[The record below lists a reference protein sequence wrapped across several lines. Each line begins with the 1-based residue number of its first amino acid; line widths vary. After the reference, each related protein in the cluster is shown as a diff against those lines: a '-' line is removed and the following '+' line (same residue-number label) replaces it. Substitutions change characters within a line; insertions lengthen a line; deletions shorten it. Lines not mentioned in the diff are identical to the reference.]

1 METVENKSKGGK
13 YIKPSVRTAIK
24 RMAYMNQIAKSV
36 VLIPSPE
43 EFTSQ
48 VIDEVTILLCKIKD
62 FSERINIILESYTN
76 FPSDFLEGSVNNIMG
91 TLTNYANV
99 ATGATQGMVDAL
111 HHATDNIDYLTT
123 STT

>member
-43 EFTSQ
+43 EFASQ

-62 FSERINIILESYTN
+62 FSEYATSIAGYYFIYCRTSSYSHISYSIMES
-76 FPSDFLEGSVNNIMG
+76 SIS
-91 TLTNYANV
+91 
-99 ATGATQGMVDAL
+99 
-111 HHATDNIDYLTT
+111 
-123 STT
+123 